1 MAAAGTGYAT
11 AVTSEAVDAAHSRPA
26 GASDELVEANGK
38 FSEALEYLER
48 VRGHLYSFHQLIGR
62 CDLLLDDVVD
72 GLRAA
77 GRDDLADRVQDEV
90 LGRNVLAGRW
100 TFQIVEEF
108 DEGYYAAFRD
118 MEREVREQTLD
129 GRRHVFEAEMEQRRR
144 TKGRRGHEAT
154 PEDTRG

>member
-1 MAAAGTGYAT
+1 
-11 AVTSEAVDAAHSRPA
+11 VDTDHSRPA
-26 GASDELVEANGK
+26 GASDTIVEANGK

-48 VRGHLYSFHQLIGR
+48 VRGHLYAFHQLIGR

-77 GRDDLADRVQDEV
+77 GRDDLADRVRDEV

-108 DEGYYAAFRD
+108 DQGYYAAFTELERD
-118 MEREVREQTLD
+118 VREQTLD
-129 GRRHVFEAEMEQRRR
+129 GRRHVFEAEMKEQRR
-144 TKGRRGHEAT
+144 TKGRAGHEPT
-154 PEDTRG
+154 PRDV